1 MLPRG
6 LRLAQLSL
14 LQKLPCFAVDLI
26 GDYIVV
32 MVVMGYDCKLDGK
45 TMRLEFL
52 FCSGYL
58 LDRKE

>member
-6 LRLAQLSL
+6 LRLAQLRL
-14 LQKLPCFAVDLI
+14 LQEFPCFAVDLI

-32 MVVMGYDCKLDGK
+32 MIVMGNDLELDGK
-45 TMRLEFL
+45 TIRLEFF

-58 LDRKE
+58 FDREE